1 MTRAQLLLAAFAAGL
16 SLILSGSGLA
26 QGAPAAERA
35 FERFAGD
42 WMKGLAAQGNEL
54 EDAARYLR
62 PASGG
67 GDRNAVVQ
75 KMRKDHKTETQETG
89 KAAAPYVGILSY
101 TEETWLCIGP
111 SQEDCELVDSMP
123 ITEIFPFHDGAWRY

>member
-1 MTRAQLLLAAFAAGL
+1 MTKAQLLLVAFAACL

-35 FERFAGD
+35 FERFAGE
-42 WMKGLAAQGNEL
+42 WMKGLAAQVDESD
-54 EDAARYLR
+54 DAARYLR

-67 GDRNAVVQ
+67 GDRNVVVK
-75 KMRKDHKTETQETG
+75 KMRGDHETETQETG

-101 TEETWLCIGP
+101 TEETWLCVGP
-111 SQEDCELVDSMP
+111 SQEDCELVESMP